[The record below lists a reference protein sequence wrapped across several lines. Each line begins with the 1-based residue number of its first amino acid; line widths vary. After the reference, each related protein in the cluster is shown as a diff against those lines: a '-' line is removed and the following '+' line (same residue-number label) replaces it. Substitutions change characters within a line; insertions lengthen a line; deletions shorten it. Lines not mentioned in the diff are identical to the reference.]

1 MKSKTNDHVAQF
13 FRNRPLLSY
22 LLVLLAF
29 STLVGIAWQIIR
41 Q

>member
-1 MKSKTNDHVAQF
+1 MKSKTDDRLAQF
-13 FRNRPLLSY
+13 FRNRPILSY
-22 LLVLLAF
+22 LLVLLVF